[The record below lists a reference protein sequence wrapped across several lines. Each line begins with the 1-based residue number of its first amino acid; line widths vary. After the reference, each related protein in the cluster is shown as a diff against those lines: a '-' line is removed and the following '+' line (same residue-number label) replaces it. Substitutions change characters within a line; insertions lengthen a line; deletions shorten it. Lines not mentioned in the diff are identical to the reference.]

1 MNFLA
6 KNNGKKMKNK
16 SINLQRTES
25 LLEELIPEALSSLN
39 DHRITS
45 LTITEVDCKN
55 GKYDAKVY
63 YDGSDFDKNEQK
75 EIRVALRKANGA
87 IKSYILGATSWYK
100 CPDFTFLVDDMMEK
114 RAHMEDLFS
123 QIASKKESD
132 KEE

>member
-1 MNFLA
+1 MN
-6 KNNGKKMKNK
+6 NK

-25 LLEELIPEALSSLN
+25 LLEELIPEALSSLS
-39 DHRITS
+39 DYRINS

-63 YDGSDFDKNEQK
+63 YDGSDYDKAEAK
-75 EIRVALRKANGA
+75 EIRIALRKANGA

-114 RAHMEDLFS
+114 RARMEDLFA
-123 QIASKKESD
+123 QISTNKD
-132 KEE
+132 KEEN

>member
-1 MNFLA
+1 MT
-6 KNNGKKMKNK
+6 NK
-16 SINLQRTES
+16 SVNLQRTES

-39 DHRITS
+39 DNRISS

-63 YDGSDFDKNEQK
+63 FDASDYDKTELK
-75 EIRVALRKANGA
+75 EIKQSLRKANGV

-114 RAHMEDLFS
+114 RAKMEDLFAKIS
-123 QIASKKESD
+123 HKKAI
-132 KEE
+132 KEEE